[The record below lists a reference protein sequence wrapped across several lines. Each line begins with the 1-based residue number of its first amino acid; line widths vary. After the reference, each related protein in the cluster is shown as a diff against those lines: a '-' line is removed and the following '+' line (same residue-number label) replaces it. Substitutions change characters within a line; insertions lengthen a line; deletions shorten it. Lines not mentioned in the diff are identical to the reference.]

1 MRLFGSILLLVSL
14 CSWPVFR
21 YHLLGLLETELLE
34 ITEELMYDPQC
45 SSLSRILVNLSHAV
59 SWFWTDWQG
68 VRDDKIIAVCAE
80 DPEYRHY
87 KDIKELPP
95 HWVAEI
101 CWFFED
107 CILVPCLE
115 PFIHGYWYRNI
126 NIRCLWIWCYSVH
139 MMATMAIFPGDFE
152 VALRLKWAFF
162 LPPT

>member
-1 MRLFGSILLLVSL
+1 MILSIAQYWGYLL
-14 CSWPVFR
+14 
-21 YHLLGLLETELLE
+21 
-34 ITEELMYDPQC
+34 I
-45 SSLSRILVNLSHAV
+45 SHAV

-68 VRDDKIIAVCAE
+68 ARDDKIIAVCAE

-107 CILVPCLE
+107 CIIVPCLE

-126 NIRCLWIWCYSVH
+126 NIRHLWIWCYSVH
-139 MMATMAIFPGDFE
+139 MMATMTIFPGDFE
-152 VALRLKWAFF
+152 VALKTEVGFF
-162 LPPT
+162 PSSYLVVFSS